1 MLIRNTL
8 SITVLMM
15 TVVLFGK
22 LCIAGTWYDDFS
34 DRTSEDWGPLEFM
47 DDFFEELSIGIKKGS
62 LNFRGKKEKPN
73 FGLQNWRLGEIHDFS
88 LEMKFMFRHFR
99 VPEECYWAID
109 FGAQNQE
116 TGEWEGIIDFSFHYL
131 LGVIVDPNVAYV
143 SISSSV
149 QEPERRLR
157 TPKKHAGAR
166 FAFEE
171 GIWYTLRIEAH
182 GNRYIFWVENLGLEI
197 MDDSVPGG
205 WIGLHFV
212 GRFNLWLDDFTVT
225 GPTVPDGGPGSLRAV
240 LASDKLTTTWGRLKV
255 RD

>member
-1 MLIRNTL
+1 
-8 SITVLMM
+8 
-15 TVVLFGK
+15 
-22 LCIAGTWYDDFS
+22 
-34 DRTSEDWGPLEFM
+34 M
-47 DDFFEELSIGIKKGS
+47 DDLFEELSIGIKKGS
-62 LNFRGKKEKPN
+62 LNFRGKREKPN
-73 FGLQNWRLGEIHDFS
+73 FGLTNWRLGKIHDFS
-88 LEMKFMFRHFR
+88 LEMRFMFSHTH
-99 VPEECYWAID
+99 VPENCYWAITYD
-109 FGAQNQE
+109 AKNE
-116 TGEWEGIIDFSFHYL
+116 ENWEKDGTVTFSFHYL

-197 MDDSVPGG
+197 MDDSVPRG

-212 GRFNLWLDDFTVT
+212 GRFNLWLDDFTVA
-225 GPTVPDGGPGSLRAV
+225 GPTVPDGGPGFPRAV
-240 LASDKLTTTWGRLKV
+240 LPAEKLTTTWGRLKV